1 MRSQAEQLK
10 IAETLLA
17 EIQHGRRAVPESLR
31 RLIRDYFSD
40 NQRGHATKIAPVCP
54 VCSQTNSSDE
64 HCGGDWHYA

>member
-10 IAETLLA
+10 IAENLLA

-40 NQRGHATKIAPVCP
+40 HERGHVINRPDVCP
-54 VCSQTNSSDE
+54 VFSQTNSANE